1 MPYPLRFCFLQ
12 RVGPSVPSLMPK
24 HLKRITG
31 RGDLHFIT
39 FSCYQRRPLLASV
52 RARDVAVQ
60 ILNEVREDRH
70 GREIY
75 RYFEEPMMKIA

>member
-1 MPYPLRFCFLQ
+1 
-12 RVGPSVPSLMPK
+12 MPK

-60 ILNEVREDRH
+60 ILNEVREDRD